1 MGIKAN
7 EFESIHQDDLS
18 VNGSV
23 SLYLRALCLI
33 IIILSLAVPV
43 FLYMSNLTWQKK
55 QNLKPQTQ
63 LNMLFSLGSYRSIK
77 VFLKHYSGISWL
89 ENRYKVWKTQ

>member
-1 MGIKAN
+1 MKAN
-7 EFESIHQDDLS
+7 AFESIHQDDLS

-33 IIILSLAVPV
+33 VIILSLAVPV

-55 QNLKPQTQ
+55 TNSNPKR
-63 LNMLFSLGSYRSIK
+63 N
-77 VFLKHYSGISWL
+77 
-89 ENRYKVWKTQ
+89 